1 MTLHDDDR
9 PGEGRTSARRRR
21 LALGA
26 VGLAAVLGGG
36 AYLITSEVVDH
47 RDSTATTDT
56 GALAPMISPAS
67 ASATPSAFSS
77 ASPSAGASTPG
88 TAATSAPARAAAGPA
103 PRSSAAVSQEIK
115 EARAK
120 AAKDGVPLMRART
133 AAPDV
138 PSGPVSERTE
148 PRKNGV
154 LRIVTAKFDL
164 RGQRE
169 LLWPANGG
177 KPVGDAECTQTF
189 RFSNE
194 AKASTKRNLLL
205 CWRTS
210 ATKSVVTALV
220 DRSGKPSAAES
231 VGIIDREWAKLG

>member
-67 ASATPSAFSS
+67 GSS
-77 ASPSAGASTPG
+77 TASPSAGASTPG
-88 TAATSAPARAAAGPA
+88 AAATSAPARAAAGPT

-177 KPVGDAECTQTF
+177 KRVGDAECTQTF

>member
-1 MTLHDDDR
+1 
-9 PGEGRTSARRRR
+9 
-21 LALGA
+21 
-26 VGLAAVLGGG
+26 
-36 AYLITSEVVDH
+36 
-47 RDSTATTDT
+47 
-56 GALAPMISPAS
+56 MISPAS
-67 ASATPSAFSS
+67 ASA
-77 ASPSAGASTPG
+77 SPSAGASPSAAASTRA
-88 TAATSAPARAAAGPA
+88 TAATSTPPQAAA
-103 PRSSAAVSQEIK
+103 RSSVAVSQEIK